1 MFYKAQ
7 VFSIK
12 NSIKLK
18 LKKIH
23 FATYLPSLYKM
34 QERVI
39 IFLQWLPH
47 TNTIEN
53 IIPYKAKK
61 AGISPYKNLIS
72 DKK

>member
-1 MFYKAQ
+1 
-7 VFSIK
+7 
-12 NSIKLK
+12 
-18 LKKIH
+18 
-23 FATYLPSLYKM
+23 M

>member
-1 MFYKAQ
+1 
-7 VFSIK
+7 
-12 NSIKLK
+12 
-18 LKKIH
+18 
-23 FATYLPSLYKM
+23 M

-53 IIPYKAKK
+53 IVLYKAKK
-61 AGISPYKNLIS
+61 AGISPYKNLLS